1 MCATK
6 VTLPS
11 NLSCDNALSLSTG
24 KENNLTNSNFK
35 CYFLKKNWS
44 YKLYLFLNLLEWCN
58 VIDKADHFAE
68 IARNKITG
76 VVVGG
81 GAGSLCHSRQSSPSF
96 VLHLPTIPLNWS
108 VISSSTFR
116 FTRDPPSHQQTQVNY
131 RVYS

>member
-1 MCATK
+1 MK
-6 VTLPS
+6 IIKLFGSVTS
-11 NLSCDNALSLSTG
+11 RNYIYICI
-24 KENNLTNSNFK
+24 FK
-35 CYFLKKNWS
+35 
-44 YKLYLFLNLLEWCN
+44 LLEWCN

-68 IARNKITG
+68 TARNKITG

-116 FTRDPPSHQQTQVNY
+116 FTRDPPSHQQTQVNDC
-131 RVYS
+131 VYYILTKYTAKC